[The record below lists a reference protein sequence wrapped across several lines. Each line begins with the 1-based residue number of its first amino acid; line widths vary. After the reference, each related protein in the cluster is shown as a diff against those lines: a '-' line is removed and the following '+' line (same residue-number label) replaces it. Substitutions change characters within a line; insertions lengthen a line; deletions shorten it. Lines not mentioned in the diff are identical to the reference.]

1 MDYLTLHDDQGN
13 TVVVHTAQR
22 RRGKIWTASWSAASP
37 DGLTLDR
44 RTTDY
49 FCSVHY
55 LDYGSTQDTVDV
67 TPPKALQQL
76 VSDALWLAWIRSRRD
91 QYEARRRTKG
101 IRRGP
106 VYVDALEGVRP

>member
-1 MDYLTLHDDQGN
+1 MDYLTLRDDHGN

-22 RRGKIWTASWSAASP
+22 RRGKFWTASWSAASP

-49 FCSVHY
+49 FCSGHY
-55 LDYGSTQDTVDV
+55 LDYGMTDAYSV
-67 TPPKALQQL
+67 TPSDALQQL
-76 VSDALWLAWIRSRRD
+76 VSDALWLAWIRARRD

-106 VYVDALEGVRP
+106 VFVDALEGARP